1 MTKSN
6 TSGGNNA
13 PEYRKR
19 GRSKKPLFIIL
30 AILAIAAII
39 AAFTLFLNRDQ
50 GSDTGSDA
58 GTGGGAGNELVV
70 GLQLEPSNL
79 DIRTTGGVAL
89 DQILIDNV
97 YQGLIGL
104 KSGTVDEFVP
114 VLAEDLPEQSEDGL
128 TFTFT
133 LRDGVAFASGNALT
147 AADVIDSLSATE
159 GPASLSATL
168 GAPVTVTSP
177 DEKTI
182 VIELSAPNSQLM
194 WQLANRPGLIF
205 ETAYTGDLSSTSNG
219 TGPYTLEEWKQ
230 GDSVTFSAN
239 PNYWGEKPSVS
250 TVVWRY
256 IPDANAA
263 VNAALEGDLDVLA
276 PVVSNMVSQFDG
288 TDFTIEHASSTDVFT
303 LGFNT
308 KKAPLD
314 DVRVRT
320 ALSMAIDGDSIVA
333 AFYGDGK
340 TLGGPITDIEPAF
353 EDLTSINAYDPDAAK
368 ALLAEAGVEN
378 LELTVTIPSFYAS
391 DAINQVVTQ
400 FAEIGVK
407 LTVKPVEFGTWL
419 SDVYS
424 APEDGTPRTF
434 DLSYVNHAEAND
446 FSNYTNPG
454 YYFGYDNAKVQELY
468 AQSIATTDQAEA
480 IDLVKQAARLVA
492 EDAPAKW
499 LINYTPANAVAK
511 HVQGFPNSNT
521 NSRIN
526 LEGVTL

>member
-1 MTKSN
+1 MTESN
-6 TSGGNNA
+6 TSAPAEA

-19 GRSKKPLFIIL
+19 GRSKTPLIITI
-30 AILAIAAII
+30 AVIAVAAIV
-39 AAFTLFLNRDQ
+39 AALVFWLGRDRD
-50 GSDTGSDA
+50 STA
-58 GTGGGAGNELVV
+58 GGGGNGAGKELVV

-79 DIRTTGGVAL
+79 DIRATGGVAL

-114 VLAEDLPEQSEDGL
+114 VLAEELPEQSDDGL
-128 TFTFT
+128 TYTFT
-133 LRDGVAFASGNALT
+133 MREGVSFASGNKLT
-147 AADVIDSLSATE
+147 AADVVDSLSAAE
-159 GPASLSATL
+159 GPASLSTAL

-177 DEKTI
+177 DERT
-182 VIELSAPNSQLM
+182 VVLELSAPNSQLL
-194 WQLANRPGLIF
+194 WQLANRPGLVF
-205 ETAYTGDLSSTSNG
+205 ETAYTGDLASTSNG
-219 TGPYTLEEWKQ
+219 TGPFALKQWKQ
-230 GDSVTFSAN
+230 GDSITFAAN
-239 PNYWGEKPSVS
+239 PEYWGEKPAVE

-263 VNAALEGDLDVLA
+263 TNAALEGDLDVLA
-276 PVVSNMVSQFDG
+276 PVTSNMVSQFEG
-288 TDFTIEHASSTDVFT
+288 TDFAIEHADSTDVFT
-303 LGFNT
+303 LAFNSQ
-308 KKAPLD
+308 KAPLN

-320 ALSMAIDGDSIVA
+320 ALSMAIDGNSIVE

-340 TLGGPITDIEPAF
+340 VLGGPITDLEPAY
-353 EDLTSINAYDPDAAK
+353 EDLTSVNAYDPEAAK
-368 ALLAEAGVEN
+368 ALLAEAGYAEG

-400 FAEIGVK
+400 FDAIGVK
-407 LTVKPVEFGTWL
+407 LNVNPVEFGTWL

-424 APEDGTPRTF
+424 APEDGSPRQY

-446 FSNYTNPG
+446 FVNYTNPD
-454 YYFGYDNAKVQELY
+454 YYFGYNNPEVQDLY
-468 AQSIATTDQAEA
+468 AQSIATTDPEQAVE
-480 IDLVKQAARLVA
+480 LVQQAARIVA
-492 EDAPAKW
+492 AEAPAKW

-526 LEGVTL
+526 LAGVSVS